1 MEENQK
7 RNYKDN
13 LITNTQFSPFSFG
26 FGGEVDAC
34 KMKPLDRTLENDTQ
48 DMCKDQ
54 LDTDDVQITEEL
66 NTYIWVITSN
76 HLSI

>member
-1 MEENQK
+1 MEENHK

-26 FGGEVDAC
+26 FGGEVNTC
-34 KMKPLDRTLENDTQ
+34 KMKPLDRTLENETQ

-54 LDTDDVQITEEL
+54 LYTDDVQITEEL